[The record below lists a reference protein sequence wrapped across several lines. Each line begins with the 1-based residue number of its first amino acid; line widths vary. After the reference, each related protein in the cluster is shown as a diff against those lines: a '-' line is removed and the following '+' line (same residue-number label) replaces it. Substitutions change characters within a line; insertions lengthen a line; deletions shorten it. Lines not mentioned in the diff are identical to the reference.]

1 MPLKLQVNALYFNFI
16 RTVILFMFYNS
27 SPTGTS
33 EVSEPGERKL
43 ALKIWREM
51 QNQQA
56 SRKVDFALCYI
67 LTQLLKQSGQLTEYC
82 CQKFILCNCL
92 RNLLRHCYCE

>member
-51 QNQQA
+51 QNQ
-56 SRKVDFALCYI
+56 
-67 LTQLLKQSGQLTEYC
+67 
-82 CQKFILCNCL
+82 
-92 RNLLRHCYCE
+92 

>member
-1 MPLKLQVNALYFNFI
+1 MRFNFI

-27 SPTGTS
+27 SPMGTS
-33 EVSEPGERKL
+33 KPGESKL
-43 ALKIWREM
+43 ALKIWRER

-67 LTQLLKQSGQLTEYC
+67 LTQLSKVG
-82 CQKFILCNCL
+82 N
-92 RNLLRHCYCE
+92 

>member
-27 SPTGTS
+27 SRTGI
-33 EVSEPGERKL
+33 SEPGERKL

-51 QNQQA
+51 QNQ
-56 SRKVDFALCYI
+56 
-67 LTQLLKQSGQLTEYC
+67 
-82 CQKFILCNCL
+82 
-92 RNLLRHCYCE
+92 